1 MASSKESRSW
11 QLWVL
16 ALMVPIFSAAWL
28 NHPSY
33 VMADFAT
40 YEFSAAD
47 ESRQLD
53 DIPLFEQQFAS
64 SDLDEFVHSP
74 SVTALPDGGLL
85 TVWFAGSRE
94 GAADVD
100 IRAARYDAL
109 SGQWGAETV
118 LVDRAL
124 TRRAIGKPIR
134 KLGNP
139 VVALAPDQRLWLFYV
154 SVSVGGWAGSAI
166 NVMVSED
173 LGESWSKPRQLVT
186 SPFVNI
192 STLVRTS
199 PVFHADGSIGLPVYH
214 EFLGKFPEY
223 LYLDSQG
230 RIQDKFG
237 IADGDNSL
245 QPTIVPIDGK
255 RAVALLRQ
263 AGENSHVL
271 ATVTDDAGQTWRPE
285 WPVTPWNPNASLA
298 AVKSHRGTL
307 LVAQNN
313 LVDGR
318 FRLSLDEADASLEH
332 WSVIAEVD
340 ASPDRHGDA
349 IPRHLYEPML
359 AEKFL
364 SSSGSARRK
373 LVDAYMKRLDQR
385 LCKRGLCDF
394 QYEYP
399 SMIRASDGRYHLVY
413 VWNNS
418 FIKHVAFNPAWVE
431 AQL

>member
-1 MASSKESRSW
+1 MASSKEYRSW
-11 QLWVL
+11 QLWAL

-33 VMADFAT
+33 EMADFAISD
-40 YEFSAAD
+40 FSAID
-47 ESRQLD
+47 ESQQLD

-100 IRAARYDAL
+100 IRAARYDKL
-109 SGQWGAETV
+109 SGQWGPETV
-118 LVDRAL
+118 LVDRQL
-124 TRRAIGKPIR
+124 TRRAVGKPIR

-173 LGESWSKPRQLVT
+173 LGENWSKPRQLVT

-223 LYLDSQG
+223 LYLDAQG
-230 RIQDKFG
+230 RIQDKFR

-245 QPTIVPIDGK
+245 QPSVVPIDGK

-263 AGENSHVL
+263 AGGNAHVL
-271 ATVTDDAGQTWRPE
+271 ATVTEDAGQTWRSE
-285 WPVTPWNPNASLA
+285 WSVTPWNPNASLS
-298 AVKSHRGTL
+298 AVKSHRDTL

-318 FRLSLDEADASLEH
+318 FRLSLDEADASLQE
-332 WSVIAEVD
+332 WSMIAEID
-340 ASPDRHGDA
+340 ASPDREGDA

-364 SSSGSARRK
+364 SSSGGARKK
-373 LVDAYMKRLDQR
+373 LVDAYMTGLDRR
-385 LCKRGLCDF
+385 LCKKNLCDF

-399 SMIRASDGRYHLVY
+399 SLIRAGDGRYHLVY